1 MTNKIILTPFEKAE
15 INKTLH
21 TARMTLC
28 ESVQEMISVLID
40 LRALIDDSRIE
51 PRSDMYDDAMIA
63 SMEKEERDITAT
75 LVNIASL
82 WEEQGVSAWLGWR
95 SLAMFGYLPRLLS
108 SLAQPGQHGMTGT
121 ALSAHAKSDARM
133 YNKSATKE

>member
-63 SMEKEERDITAT
+63 SMEKEEREITAT

-82 WEEQGVSAWLGWR
+82 WEEQGVSA
-95 SLAMFGYLPRLLS
+95 
-108 SLAQPGQHGMTGT
+108 
-121 ALSAHAKSDARM
+121 
-133 YNKSATKE
+133 